1 MRDLWRDGGTMIHP
15 DIMQL
20 AREEDIAALRRF
32 YRRRRHALYVR
43 VVGTAIGI
51 LLMWSAIIL
60 VL

>member
-1 MRDLWRDGGTMIHP
+1 MIHP

-20 AREEDIAALRRF
+20 AREEDLASLRRF

-43 VVGTAIGI
+43 VFGTAIGI
-51 LLMWSAIIL
+51 LALWTAIIL